1 MHKIYLSILALS
13 LSLSVGAQ
21 ETNKDS
27 IASFCKQGS
36 IFYQKKDYGNAAKS
50 WEKAL
55 PLVEKYGKDYEQL
68 LNALASVYIETNDIP
83 NQERIM
89 ALAEDHNQHEL
100 QKECHEPQ
108 CMLERAQ
115 YYSMTGNTVKA
126 KETFNA
132 LLAMKMDATT
142 KADAYEQ
149 YAKFLTNG
157 KDWLAAADYQQQSA
171 LITKKLIK
179 NKKDDTHGTLYAQR
193 TFFAALYYQWG
204 GQHQRAVDLQ
214 QAALTYFLA
223 HPSETASKRIPDCYR
238 EIGHAYSGMKDYP
251 HAIEYYKK
259 LIAYYEQHDKNV
271 AEYPKAIL
279 RLAKAEKFNK
289 DYDLSITHH
298 EQALEMFEQRG
309 MAEEYGDAANSLKL
323 CYIYAGKK
331 VDVDTQNEL
340 VAKTRKLKLERIVRD
355 ETQNLDMTRS
365 YLGELAYAQSLHT
378 IAGCYSLMKDYPNA
392 VSYYKMY
399 IPAIR
404 KAIQEEF
411 RMQDERDR
419 MVTWQ
424 QEYEHIDEMKELL
437 VLLQEDTTLK
447 PEEKALLL
455 NDLTP
460 LAYDAELLSKGI
472 LLNSSIEFEKVLS
485 EKGDPEL
492 IKTYQLTQAN
502 EKEIQ
507 LLKANLQSEAT
518 LEKILQLNQQNQ
530 KLNLQLYK
538 GCAEFA
544 DFTNYIS
551 YSWQDVQKKLQ
562 PADVAIEFATIHA
575 GVLDED
581 RHLVALV
588 LTADMKTPAL
598 INICNQKEAKEM
610 ADNDAIYDSDPCEIW
625 QKLSKYLEGKQRI
638 FFSADGYFNR
648 IALEYLPYH
657 GKGISEQME
666 VYRLSTTKELCYER
680 KHEMPKQAFLFGDI
694 DYNGVATMGKDTQR
708 TLAQVRGIVDTE
720 LFSDLA
726 STRKEIAGI
735 QKILKKG
742 KVTQV
747 QGLAKTE
754 ASKKAFLS
762 LSDSKVNILHIATH
776 GAYREQKN
784 MSDTESMSN
793 SVLAFAGANIDS
805 TGIVTAAEIAKMN
818 LRNCDLVV
826 LSACETALGKLG
838 ADGVFGLQRG
848 FKNAGAHTILMS
860 LKNIY
865 DATTAELMTS
875 FYKYLTQGMTKREA
889 LKKAQDA
896 LKSKGYKAPKYW
908 APFILLDAM
917 P

>member
-1 MHKIYLSILALS
+1 MHKIYLSFLALS
-13 LSLSVGAQ
+13 LSLHASAQ
-21 ETNKDS
+21 NANKDS
-27 IASFCKQGS
+27 IASYCKQGS
-36 IFYQKKDYGNAAKS
+36 IFYQKKDYDNAAKS

-55 PLVEKYGKDYEQL
+55 PLVEKYGKDYEHL
-68 LNALASVYIETNDIP
+68 LNALASVYMDTNDIP

-89 ALAEDHNQHEL
+89 ALAEDHNRHEL
-100 QKECHEPQ
+100 PKECNEPQ

-115 YYSMTGNTVKA
+115 YYSVTGNTVKA

-132 LLAMKMDATT
+132 LLAMKMDNKT

-149 YAKFLTNG
+149 YAKFLTAN
-157 KDWLAAADYQQQSA
+157 KDWLAAADYQQQAA
-171 LITKKLIK
+171 LTTQKLIK
-179 NKKDDTHGTLYAQR
+179 NKKDIKNGTQYAQR
-193 TFFAALYYQWG
+193 TYFAALYYQWG
-204 GQHQRAVDLQ
+204 GQHQKAVELQ
-214 QAALTYFLA
+214 KTALAYFLA

-238 EIGHAYSGMKDYP
+238 EIGHAYSGLKDYP
-251 HAIEYYKK
+251 HAIEYYQK
-259 LIAYYEQHDKNV
+259 LIDFYEQHDKNGSD
-271 AEYPKAIL
+271 YPKAIL

-298 EQALEMFEQRG
+298 QQAMEMFEQRG

-323 CYIYAGKK
+323 CYIYAGRK
-331 VDVDTQNEL
+331 VDVDTQNEM
-340 VAKTRKLKLERIVRD
+340 VAKARKLKLERIIKE
-355 ETQNLDMTRS
+355 ETQNLDMTRA

-378 IAGCYSLMKDYPNA
+378 IAGSYSLMNDYPHA

-419 MVTWQ
+419 RVTWQ
-424 QEYEHIDEMKELL
+424 QEYEHIEEMKELL
-437 VLLQEDTTLK
+437 TLI
-447 PEEKALLL
+447 PEEEAMTAEEKKNLL
-455 NDLTP
+455 NEMTA

-472 LLNSSIEFEKVLS
+472 LLNSSIEFEKVLR

-492 IKTYQLTQAN
+492 IKTYQQTQAN

-507 LLKANLQSEAT
+507 SLKAHLQTDAD
-518 LEKILQLNQQNQ
+518 LERILQLNQQNQ

-551 YSWQDVQKKLQ
+551 YSWQDVQQKLR
-562 PADVAIEFATIHA
+562 PSDVAIEFATIHA

-598 INICNQKEAKEM
+598 VNICNQKEAKEM

-625 QKLSKYLEGKQRI
+625 QKLNKYLEGKQRI

-666 VYRLSTTKELCYER
+666 VYRLSTTKELCYSR
-680 KHEMPKQAFLFGDI
+680 KQPLAKQAFLFGDI
-694 DYNGVATMGKDTQR
+694 DYNGEASMNDNTKRALDK
-708 TLAQVRGIVDTE
+708 VRGADAA
-720 LFSDLA
+720 LFSNLV
-726 STRKEIAGI
+726 STRKEIDGI
-735 QKILKKG
+735 KKILKKG
-742 KVTQV
+742 KVENV
-747 QGLAKTE
+747 HLLSDTE

-762 LSDSKVNILHIATH
+762 LSDSKVNLLHIATH
-776 GAYREQKN
+776 GVYQEQKG
-784 MSDTESMSN
+784 MSDTESMDN
-793 SVLAFAGANIDS
+793 CVLAFAGANIDS
-805 TGIVTAAEIAKMN
+805 TGIVTAAEVAKMN
-818 LRNCDLVV
+818 LRDCDLVV

-848 FKNAGAHTILMS
+848 FKNAGVHTILMS
-860 LKNIY
+860 LKNVY
-865 DATTAELMTS
+865 DATTAELMVS
-875 FYKYLTQGMTKREA
+875 FYKNLTQGMTKREA
-889 LKKAQDA
+889 LKKAQDH
-896 LKSKGYKAPKYW
+896 LKSKGYKEPKYW
-908 APFILLDAM
+908 APFILLDALQ
-917 P
+917 